1 MIDFQ
6 LENELINNDLFS
18 DGQKTHPPP
27 KNSQTKTKSKN
38 HQKPKPKKIIQP
50 PRKEPVIKYKTK
62 PQKVSKPKEVPNQ
75 LVKFLYLNARSAN
88 NKLDVLRSL
97 AQDVH
102 QAKIL
107 LITETWF
114 NKASKM
120 KIDNFN
126 LVTYKNRTLNKASG
140 AGVGGGVA
148 IYVHQSIAHDCFEIK
163 TKCKSRLQQ
172 TVAASICGQVFVLTY
187 RSPSTESMKGN
198 RKRDVLQTMQNDWYE
213 LKTGSANPIWIG
225 DFNCPKIDFKNKIC
239 NDEHHME
246 IFVLFNF

>member
-1 MIDFQ
+1 MNLTYTLRSGLLFHTVKALNAYFWHKYRISKKQSISHLKRGCPTYYLHTYFQ
-6 LENELINNDLFS
+6 NETIKFPKFNFKNLIL
-18 DGQKTHPPP
+18 
-27 KNSQTKTKSKN
+27 
-38 HQKPKPKKIIQP
+38 
-50 PRKEPVIKYKTK
+50 
-62 PQKVSKPKEVPNQ
+62 
-75 LVKFLYLNARSAN
+75 KFLYLNARSAN

-126 LVTYKNRTLNKASG
+126 LVTHKNRTLNKASG

-213 LKTGSANPIWIG
+213 LKPGSANPIWIG
-225 DFNCPKIDFKNKIC
+225 DFNCPTKSPFLPKPFSQDSHL
-239 NDEHHME
+239 NDLS
-246 IFVLFNF
+246 FL